1 MPWWEADFS
10 PKSVPTLPC
19 LLLTSKPEQGM
30 FWASNPHLEP
40 HLLTPPKFQMLV
52 MSLRHFWLAC
62 YSLIIR
68 TEECCCFCPEGSS
81 SLLMALRMC
90 LGVCHCSAPH
100 MDQLLQCAVGHPGS
114 RRLHSWQA
122 PGPGPD
128 HHHGSCTDLQRW
140 VSSEHANPCVY
151 THPRT
156 VCGCV
161 HSLRCPN
168 SILFL
173 RIITI
178 YSFGC
183 ARS

>member
-1 MPWWEADFS
+1 M
-10 PKSVPTLPC
+10 
-19 LLLTSKPEQGM
+19 
-30 FWASNPHLEP
+30 ASNPHLEP

-52 MSLRHFWLAC
+52 MSLQHFWLAY

-68 TEECCCFCPEGSS
+68 TEERCCFCPEGSS
-81 SLLMALRMC
+81 SLLMALRLC

-114 RRLHSWQA
+114 RHLHSWQA

-140 VSSEHANPCVY
+140 VSSEHANPCMY

-156 VCGCV
+156 VPRCV
-161 HSLRCPN
+161 HNLRCPN

-173 RIITI
+173 CIITI

-183 ARS
+183 AKS